1 MAAGTPTLFD
11 VPLRRI
17 TGESTTLEPFRGK
30 VVLVVN
36 VASKCGLTPQYEGL
50 ERLYSRYRDQGFVVA
65 GFPANDFGEQ
75 EPGSNAE
82 IATFCSGTFGATF
95 PMFEKIAVTGP
106 NKSELYAQ
114 LIAAEPTAIPGDAGF
129 RANLDGF
136 LSSRNERTLPPPE
149 ILWNFEKFLIDPS
162 GKVLARFAPDVLP
175 EDPRIVAAIEAALP
189 HRS

>member
-1 MAAGTPTLFD
+1 MAATLFD
-11 VPLRRI
+11 VPLHQI
-17 TGESTTLEPFRGK
+17 TGEPTSLGTFRGN

-50 ERLYSRYRDQGFVVA
+50 ERLYSTYRDRGFVIA
-65 GFPANDFGEQ
+65 GFPANDFDNQ

-82 IATFCSGTFGATF
+82 IASFCSGTFGASF

-106 NKSELYAQ
+106 EKNELYAL
-114 LIAAEPTAIPGDAGF
+114 LIAAQPTATPGNAGF

-136 LSSRNERTLPPPE
+136 LASRNEKTLPLPE

-162 GKVLARFAPDVLP
+162 GKVIARFAPDVLP
-175 EDPRIVAAIEAALP
+175 EDPRIIAAIEAALP
-189 HRS
+189 HSA